1 MTAQQADEETPLLQ
15 PEGHQRKPAH
25 TPLPWAQLCILLVLQ
40 LAEPLTSQVISPFA
54 PDLIRNIGITHGDE
68 TKVGYYVG
76 LMQSIFFA
84 TQAMTVLHWSR
95 ISDHVGR
102 KPVIMTGLCGLS
114 ISMYCFGMSRTF
126 WGLVLSRSLNGALNG
141 NIGVLKSMMAEITD
155 STNIAQAYS
164 YLPIAW
170 STGSTLGPMIGG
182 SLSHPA
188 ERFPSLFGNSEFLE
202 KYPYFLP
209 CAIPAT
215 FSAIAFFVTWIF
227 LKETV
232 SSPKSIRRIIGMR
245 RNKGN
250 VTLQAVAGSEGP
262 KTTPMTTPTKPD
274 AKPLPLKALLIPRVL
289 IAAGNYASLA
299 IVDIALRSVLPV
311 FYSTPIHLGG
321 LGLPPQTIGMI
332 LSSYGILNGLLQ
344 IFFFSKLIGL
354 LGAKKIYL
362 IGISSALP
370 VFAMFPVVNAL
381 ARLYGLDNIVW
392 IAVALQVTIS
402 MAINFSYG
410 SVFMYI
416 TASSPNKASLG
427 SVNGLA
433 QMGVSIM
440 RTVGP
445 AIANSLF
452 SLSIDQQHH
461 YLDGNLVYWA
471 MGGLTCVALW
481 VGTLLPAKAWMDDAA
496 VES

>member
-1 MTAQQADEETPLLQ
+1 MTAHQADEETPLLQ
-15 PEGHQRKPAH
+15 PEGQQRKPAH

-54 PDLIRNIGITHGDE
+54 PDLIRHIGITHGDE

-76 LMQSIFFA
+76 LMHSIFFA
-84 TQAMTVLHWSR
+84 TQAVTVLHWSR
-95 ISDHVGR
+95 VSDHVGR
-102 KPVIMTGLCGLS
+102 KPVIMSGLIGLS
-114 ISMYCFGMSRTF
+114 LSMYCFGLSRTF

-170 STGSTLGPMIGG
+170 STGSTLGPLIGG
-182 SLSHPA
+182 SLSHPV
-188 ERFPSLFGNSEFLE
+188 ERFPKIFGRSDFLE

-215 FSAIAFFVTWIF
+215 FSALAFLVTWLF

-232 SSPKSIRRIIGMR
+232 SSPMSIRRIIQMR
-245 RNKGN
+245 RNKAN
-250 VTLQAVAGSEGP
+250 VTLQAVTGPEGP
-262 KTTPMTTPTKPD
+262 KTAPIDTPTKPG

-289 IAAGNYASLA
+289 IAAGNYAFLA

-321 LGLPPQTIGMI
+321 LGLSPQTIGII
-332 LSSYGILNGLLQ
+332 LSSYGIINGLLQ
-344 IFFFSKLIGL
+344 IFFFSRILRV

-362 IGISSALP
+362 IGVSSALP
-370 VFAMFPVVNAL
+370 VFAMFPVVNTL
-381 ARLYGLDNIVW
+381 ARLYGLHKIVW
-392 IAVALQVTIS
+392 AAVALQVTIS

-427 SVNGLA
+427 SVNGIA

-445 AIANSLF
+445 SIANSLF

-471 MGGLTCVALW
+471 LGGLTFVALW
-481 VGTLLPAKAWMDDAA
+481 VGTLLPAKVWVDDTTA
-496 VES
+496 ES